1 MEQVAGHVWE
11 SIELS
16 WSQKLAASWSVVW
29 PGFLCSMMIV
39 LTISS
44 NWSLEKLEHQSFWLG
59 IVAAITYLAAQIPFA
74 SRLVRKRYRS
84 FRIVAESAE
93 GVDMGRLA
101 LRGALPVAVCL
112 LVPQAVFIVAT
123 SSVLS
128 LFAYRL
134 DAQTYQSLGS
144 LSLWLRI
151 LVVGRTRLALLY
163 RRITRDFACGPM
175 HRGSLHR
182 DGKRRAE

>member
-1 MEQVAGHVWE
+1 
-11 SIELS
+11 
-16 WSQKLAASWSVVW
+16 
-29 PGFLCSMMIV
+29 
-39 LTISS
+39 
-44 NWSLEKLEHQSFWLG
+44 
-59 IVAAITYLAAQIPFA
+59 
-74 SRLVRKRYRS
+74 S

-93 GVDMGRLA
+93 GVDMGRLT

-144 LSLWLRI
+144 LSFWLRL
-151 LVVGRTRLALLY
+151 LVVGRFSVGFAIPANSPGFRLRAY
-163 RRITRDFACGPM
+163 PSRIAT
-175 HRGSLHR
+175 S
-182 DGKRRAE
+182 